1 MYPSDASFGTLYFD
15 FSVAEGV
22 PMKKTRLFQFIA
34 GLAVLAAQQV
44 CFAQTSPTADV
55 LNPRADVGD
64 PTRTDV
70 PTLRSDITLPQV
82 QFIFDQVLD
91 PNRISLLEAVG
102 NTSVNDPRLTA
113 GARSVI
119 LNHLAAMQQVELAIR
134 FLQANRS
141 DILAGNST
149 PFNQVFGNI
158 GLTREVAIINPNPI
172 AQNATLVRLATGAT
186 TGYISLTIQNP
197 AGGGNTATS
206 GSASNVLGSLRAG
219 DFIYI
224 VPRTNLSDPTAPV
237 DVSTLG
243 GVIARVFLVQRS
255 TGTGAAQQPTI
266 LLDPNTAPIPTTSLG
281 GQTSNLQVYR
291 VNRLEQ
297 RTDSTRYDQVL
308 ATFQSIRTSLAGL
321 DPDLPALGQISS
333 TLNYNRGFRDINQVW
348 APGVASFTG
357 LDGVINQFANT
368 RVTGL
373 TSTLGADRLVRQ
385 AGFSTSDSYFHHDRV
400 EDRGNNIL
408 LDRLGN
414 QTTPL
419 LWTEDNTLP
428 LTFNTR
434 VTVPG
439 STNDDRAFFRDRQTI
454 FSEPDDVFTQYLG
467 RAFFEETIRH
477 AGDFFDE
484 LSFGIDLASN
494 LQLIR
499 DARSPA
505 GGAFQTTL
513 VATPAGNVLL
523 RDQELADVPE
533 SGNAIISDT
542 TLRKWQMIIES
553 FAEFDTDLT
562 RFDVAAIGIAAI
574 NGGVAPGDL
583 AAKDATNYALFAGLL
598 SGTDVGSIDVSRIE
612 PFGKRADGGFNPVVP
627 RN

>member
-22 PMKKTRLFQFIA
+22 PMKKTRLFSFIA

-44 CFAQTSPTADV
+44 CFAQTTTPADV

-70 PTLRSDITLPQV
+70 PTLRTDVTLPQV
-82 QFIFDQVLD
+82 QFIFDQLLD
-91 PNRISLLEAVG
+91 PNRISLIESVS

-141 DILAGNST
+141 DILAGNNSA
-149 PFNQVFGNI
+149 FNQVFGNI
-158 GLTREVAIINPNPI
+158 GTLREVAIINPTPVGT
-172 AQNATLVRLATGAT
+172 NATLARLAAGTT
-186 TGYISLTIQNP
+186 TGYVTLTFQNTNTGTT
-197 AGGGNTATS
+197 AGVV
-206 GSASNVLGSLRAG
+206 SNVTGNLKAG
-219 DFIYI
+219 DYIYI
-224 VPRTNLSDPTAPV
+224 APQANLSDPTAPV
-237 DVSTLG
+237 DVTALG
-243 GVIARVFLVQRS
+243 GVVARVFAVLRN
-255 TGTGAAQQPTI
+255 TGTGGNNTTQPRI
-266 LLDPNTAPIPTTSLG
+266 LLDPNTPPIPTTALG
-281 GQTSNLQVYR
+281 GQTAMLDVYK
-291 VNRLEQ
+291 VNRFEQ

-308 ATFQSIRTSLAGL
+308 ATFQNIRTALSGL
-321 DPDLPALGQISS
+321 DPDLAAIGQISTPLS
-333 TLNYNRGFRDINQVW
+333 YNRAFTDINTVW
-348 APGVASFTG
+348 TPGVASFTR
-357 LDGVINQFANT
+357 LDGVINDFANS

-385 AGFSTSDSYFHHDRV
+385 AGFSTSDSYYHHDRA

-408 LDRLGN
+408 TDRLGQ

-428 LTFNTR
+428 LVFNTR
-434 VTVPG
+434 APVSGAT
-439 STNDDRAFFRDRQTI
+439 DEDRAFFRDRQTI
-454 FSEPDDVFTQYLG
+454 FSEPDNVFIQYLG
-467 RAFFEETIRH
+467 RAFFEETIQH
-477 AGDFFDE
+477 AGGFFDE
-484 LSFGIDLASN
+484 LAFGIDAGSQLS
-494 LQLIR
+494 LIR
-499 DARSPA
+499 DQRSPA
-505 GGAFQTTL
+505 GGAFVTTTI
-513 VATPAGNVLL
+513 ATPAGNVTV

-533 SGNAIISDT
+533 SGDPVVSDT

-598 SGTDVGSIDVSRIE
+598 SGTDVDSIDVTRIE

>member
-1 MYPSDASFGTLYFD
+1 
-15 FSVAEGV
+15 
-22 PMKKTRLFQFIA
+22 MKKTRLFSFIA

-44 CFAQTSPTADV
+44 CSAQTTPPPDV

-70 PTLRSDITLPQV
+70 PTLRTDITLPQV
-82 QFIFDQVLD
+82 QFIFDQLLD
-91 PNRISLLEAVG
+91 PNRVSLIESVT
-102 NTSVNDPRLTA
+102 NTSLNDPRLTP

-141 DILAGNST
+141 DILAGNSA

-158 GLTREVAIINPNPI
+158 GTLREVAIINPNPVGT
-172 AQNATLVRLATGAT
+172 NATLARLAAGAT
-186 TGYISLTIQNP
+186 TGYITLTFQA
-197 AGGGNTATS
+197 AGQGTT
-206 GSASNVLGSLRAG
+206 GSVVSNVSGNLKAG

-224 VPRTNLSDPTAPV
+224 APQANLSDPTAPV
-237 DVSTLG
+237 DVSALG
-243 GVIARVFLVQRS
+243 GVVARVFAVLTN
-255 TGTGAAQQPTI
+255 TGTGGGNTQPRI
-266 LLDPNTAPIPTTSLG
+266 LLDPNTPPIPTTAFG
-281 GQTSNLQVYR
+281 GRNNMLQVYK
-291 VNRLEQ
+291 VNRFEE
-297 RTDSTRYDQVL
+297 RTDSTRYEQVL
-308 ATFQSIRTSLAGL
+308 ATFQNIRTALAGL
-321 DPDLPALGQISS
+321 DPDLALLGLPSSQIS
-333 TLNYNRGFRDINQVW
+333 YNRAFTDINTVW
-348 APGVASFTG
+348 TPGVASFTR
-357 LDGVINQFANT
+357 LDGVINDFANT

-385 AGFSTSDSYFHHDRV
+385 AGFSTSDSYYHHDRA

-408 LDRLGN
+408 TDRLGQ

-428 LTFNTR
+428 LVFNTR
-434 VTVPG
+434 SPVSGAT
-439 STNDDRAFFRDRQTI
+439 DEDRAFFRDRQTI
-454 FSEPDDVFTQYLG
+454 FSEPDNVFIQYLG
-467 RAFFEETIRH
+467 RAFFEETIQH
-477 AGDFFDE
+477 AGGFFDE
-484 LSFGIDLASN
+484 LSFGIDAGSQ

-499 DARSPA
+499 DRRDPA
-505 GGAFQTTL
+505 GGAFVTTL
-513 VATPAGNVLL
+513 VATPAGNV
-523 RDQELADVPE
+523 RIREQELADVPE
-533 SGNAIISDT
+533 SGDPVVSDT

-598 SGTDVGSIDVSRIE
+598 SGADVDSIDVSRIE